1 MRFLA
6 LVMCV
11 PSILAAQDAREIVR
25 RSIEAEFTGVEAAR
39 NYTYVERQE
48 ERQLDG
54 SGKVKNLDVHTYDV
68 TLMEGSPYRRLV
80 ALNDKPLTAQEQQK
94 EDEKLRQSNAAR
106 HQETEA
112 QKQQRIAD
120 WRHKQEK
127 QREPLREV
135 PDAYDLHMLPDEALG
150 GRAMWVIDATPKAG
164 YKPKLKSAFFFPKV
178 KMRFW
183 IDRQDYQAV
192 KAEMETLDTISWG
205 GILARLAKGD
215 RLTFEKTRV
224 NDEVWLPKALR
235 IVGSARVLLVKGYR
249 GDIEISYSNYKKFST
264 DSRVVTMGQ

>member
-6 LVMCV
+6 LVICV

-25 RSIEAEFTGVEAAR
+25 RSIQAEFAGVEATR
-39 NYTYVERQE
+39 NYTYLERQE
-48 ERQLDG
+48 ERELDG
-54 SGKVKNLDVHTYDV
+54 SGKVKNLEVHTYDV

-80 ALNDKPLTAQEQQK
+80 AVNDKPLTPKEQQK
-94 EDEKLRQSNAAR
+94 EDEKLHLSNTAR
-106 HQETEA
+106 SQETEA

-120 WRHKQEK
+120 WRHKQER
-127 QREPLREV
+127 QREPLREI
-135 PDAYDLHMLPDEALG
+135 PEAYDFHILPDETLD

-183 IDRQDYQAV
+183 IDRQDFQAV
-192 KAEMETLDTISWG
+192 KADMETLDTISWG

-215 RLTFEKTRV
+215 RLTYEKARV

-249 GDIEISYSNYKKFST
+249 GDIDISYSNYRKFST
-264 DSRVVTMGQ
+264 ESHVVSMGQ

>member
-6 LVMCV
+6 LAVWV
-11 PSILAAQDAREIVR
+11 PAILSAQDVREIVK
-25 RSIEAEFTGVEAAR
+25 RSIDAEWSGVETAR
-39 NYTYVERQE
+39 NYTYLERE
-48 ERQLDG
+48 ETRELDG
-54 SGKVKNLDVHTYDV
+54 SGKVKNLEVHTYDV
-68 TLMEGSPYRRLV
+68 TLLEGSPYRRLV
-80 ALNDKPLTAQEQQK
+80 ALNDQPLTEKEQKK
-94 EDEKLRQSNAAR
+94 EEEKLRQSNAGRSA
-106 HQETEA
+106 ETEA

-120 WRHKQEK
+120 WRRKQEK
-127 QREPLREV
+127 QREPLHEI
-135 PDAYDLHMLPDEALG
+135 PDAFDLRPLPDENLN

-192 KAEMETLDTISWG
+192 KAEMDTLDTISWG

-235 IVGSARVLLVKGYR
+235 ISGSARVMLVKGYR

-264 DSRVVTMGQ
+264 ESRVVSVGQ